1 MEVVSLNQYA
11 IKDKEITNDL
21 ENINVQVKDRMKSKS
36 VIQWINLIKILK
48 SMARRNY

>member
-21 ENINVQVKDRMKSKS
+21 ENINVQVKDRMKK
-36 VIQWINLIKILK
+36 LEGLKIEVTLEEEEEK
-48 SMARRNY
+48 RES